1 MILGGFLFISV
12 SVGGIFA
19 WIVSKLFQQTTQ
31 GLSLLCGGFLVGLL
45 ALDIIPTALQMYQM
59 FGILLGALIG
69 YLLFQ
74 VLHGFTHPATAQT
87 PSLYL
92 LTIALL
98 LHTIPLSITIGN
110 ALSDSTFGITLTTS
124 TILHHVPEGFALTA
138 ALLSQGKHLWS
149 LLLVF
154 MSLSMCFTLFIWIGH
169 YINLTNHAQSIL
181 LGISIS
187 LLAATSLSEFILQHR
202 QALPRVSFLSYILM
216 GYLLSTLFHF
226 FMR

>member
-45 ALDIIPTALQMYQM
+45 ILDIIPTALQMYQS
-59 FGILLGALIG
+59 FGIVHGALIG

-74 VLHGFTHPATAQT
+74 VLHQLSHPTTVQT
-87 PSLYL
+87 PSIYL

-98 LHTIPLSITIGN
+98 LHTIPLSVTIGN
-110 ALSDSTFGITLTTS
+110 ALGDSTFGITITAS
-124 TILHHVPEGFALTA
+124 TILHHLPEGFALTT
-138 ALLSQGKHLWS
+138 ALLSQGKQLWC

-154 MSLSMCFTLFIWIGH
+154 ISLSLCFSLFIWLGH
-169 YINLTNHAQSIL
+169 YINLTNHAQAIL

-187 LLAATSLSEFILQHR
+187 LLATTSLSEFILQHR
-202 QALPRVSFLSYILM
+202 RALPIDSFLIYILM

-226 FMR
+226 LL